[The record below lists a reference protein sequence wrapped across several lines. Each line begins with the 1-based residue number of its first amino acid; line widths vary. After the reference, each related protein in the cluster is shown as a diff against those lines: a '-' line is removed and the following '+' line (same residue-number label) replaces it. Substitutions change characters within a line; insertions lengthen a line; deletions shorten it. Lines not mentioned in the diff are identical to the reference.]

1 MYTTGKSSVNPSTLT
16 HIYMCVSISFFTWTL
31 RLIPAS
37 PSAAK
42 QNFESSGY
50 TRIIYA
56 YGYSNSFA
64 KHAKAG
70 SIEINFVTGES
81 YIPIDVFKV
90 VHGSLMVLAMG
101 ILLPGGVLVARFT
114 KLREPTTGPGAFWF
128 LYHQVLQY
136 SGLVVML
143 LGFGMA
149 VYFQE
154 RDGNAHFRCMH
165 CMLGLGVVISAVMQP
180 VNAWMR
186 PSKESKW
193 RSLWEKLHKGS
204 GWLVLLASV
213 LTILFGL
220 YAINAPNYFFMLY
233 SPLPSLFIVIFVVN
247 EYRLRDKR
255 ISYTLL
261 LNDDLAFSRPPKTHR
276 FS

>member
-204 GWLVLLASV
+204 GWFLLLQSAV
-213 LTILFGL
+213 TIFLGI
-220 YAINAPNYFFMLY
+220 YALQLPYYFMILY
-233 SPLPSLFIVIFVVN
+233 SLLPFVFIVALIVL
-247 EYRLRDKR
+247 ERRSRLS
-255 ISYTLL
+255 IVSYSLL
-261 LNDDLAFSRPPKTHR
+261 STSDGSADDDDDDLIL
-276 FS
+276 